1 MFGFFSKKHAAE
13 SVYDYDPAREKPVIH
28 ASICTGEQVA
38 GFKDLKTGEFHEIM
52 LIRNDR
58 DLRDF
63 LDTYGLEHVDKE
75 Y

>member
-1 MFGFFSKKHAAE
+1 MFKFFSRKHSPE
-13 SVYDYDPAREKPVIH
+13 PLYDYDPTREKPVIH

>member
-1 MFGFFSKKHAAE
+1 MFKLFSRKHSPE
-13 SVYDYDPAREKPVIH
+13 LLYDYDPTREKPVIH

>member
-1 MFGFFSKKHAAE
+1 MFKLFSRKHSPE
-13 SVYDYDPAREKPVIH
+13 PLYDYDTTREKPVIH

-63 LDTYGLEHVDKE
+63 LENYGLESVDKE